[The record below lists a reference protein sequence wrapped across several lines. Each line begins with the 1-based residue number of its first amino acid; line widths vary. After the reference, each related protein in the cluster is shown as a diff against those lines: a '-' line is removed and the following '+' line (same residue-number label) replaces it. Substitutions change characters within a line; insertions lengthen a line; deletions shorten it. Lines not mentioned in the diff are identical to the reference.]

1 MFLTVKWLK
10 QLRIQVQW
18 ENNPRFN
25 TQLVNPNFEASGEQ
39 EKSAYNFLAETWTEV
54 SFQKSHL

>member
-1 MFLTVKWLK
+1 M
-10 QLRIQVQW
+10 
-18 ENNPRFN
+18 
-25 TQLVNPNFEASGEQ
+25 QLVNPNFEASGEQ